1 MVVERQ
7 GPYEADVAVT
17 NVDNDAPLVLFGDSF
32 EVGEWNGLWVEDSQ
46 NDWFRSSQ
54 RATSGMQSATLTFD
68 WLIESGFDAGEYVSL
83 DISTNG
89 GSTWQTDVRRL
100 SGNVSQEDVWHSE
113 TVDLTGYASASV
125 LIRFRSKVSASD
137 EDANVDNVRIVA
149 SAASS
154 GAGSFA
160 SFSAPPSEATDL
172 QLSDSIESTLVMAA
186 TSAEAPTTSAVPGRS
201 SKARLSQSQVLVT
214 SLSSSAVDSVFADFG
229 SLLDDNLSTDLLSPQ
244 LSRVIV

>member
-1 MVVERQ
+1 
-7 GPYEADVAVT
+7 
-17 NVDNDAPLVLFGDSF
+17 
-32 EVGEWNGLWVEDSQ
+32 VEDSQ
-46 NDWFRSSQ
+46 NDWFRSTQ
-54 RATSGMQSATLTFD
+54 RATEGSHAAEVDGKATDATLTLATVVDLTGFASATLTFD

-229 SLLDDNLSTDLLSPQ
+229 SLLDDNLSADLLSPQ